1 MNVVKQ
7 YRTASSILLLI
18 CCTSRIANA
27 TAPLADRIKV
37 RLADEHGRDVIGA
50 EVSATIHL
58 PIEQVTAAVT
68 DVANY
73 PKWISAVRSVQASG
87 EAHTFV
93 WELPWPLGTVK
104 QTLDFTREPI
114 DGQISLAWEQLD
126 GDMTA
131 HDGYWLLAADGANRT
146 TVTYH
151 VAVAFKSWVPD
162 FLIASAER
170 RSLPL
175 LMQKLAEY
183 AATLPLQPRLSAR

>member
-1 MNVVKQ
+1 MNVVKHC
-7 YRTASSILLLI
+7 RTVSLLLWVI
-18 CCTSRIANA
+18 FSTSGIAHAA
-27 TAPLADRIKV
+27 TPLADRIKV
-37 RLADEHGRDVIGA
+37 RLAEEPGRAVIGA

-73 PKWISAVRSVQASG
+73 PKWISAVRSVQTAG
-87 EAHTFV
+87 DAHAFV
-93 WELPWPLGTVK
+93 WQLPWPLGTVK

-114 DGQISLAWEQLD
+114 DGQVSLAWEQLD
-126 GDMTA
+126 GDMSV
-131 HDGYWLLAADGANRT
+131 HDGYWLLAADGASRT

-183 AATLPLQPRLSAR
+183 AATLPLQPRFSAR